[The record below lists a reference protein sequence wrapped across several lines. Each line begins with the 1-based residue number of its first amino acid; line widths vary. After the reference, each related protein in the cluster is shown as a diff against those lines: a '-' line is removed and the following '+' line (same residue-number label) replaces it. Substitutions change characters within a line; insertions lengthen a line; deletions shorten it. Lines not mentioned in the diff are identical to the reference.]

1 MEPWKLPP
9 RAKVFEAFT
18 AVADGR
24 VRLTGPGTA
33 TVASSGGDKTY
44 DVAWAEDGRTV
55 TANDNASYWQGYAG
69 YPIVAVLL
77 VLDRLHADEAAVTAM
92 AGVAWHDLNRRFK
105 RDYEAA
111 VAQVLG
117 DLAGRG
123 GDPALVEREVAAVL
137 RQLSALDLGRE
148 GRGRRPPTAKG

>member
-1 MEPWKLPP
+1 M
-9 RAKVFEAFT
+9 
-18 AVADGR
+18 
-24 VRLTGPGTA
+24 
-33 TVASSGGDKTY
+33 
-44 DVAWAEDGRTV
+44 
-55 TANDNASYWQGYAG
+55 TANDNASYWQGYVG

-77 VLDRLHADEAAVTAM
+77 ALDRLHADGDAVTAM

-111 VAQVLG
+111 IAQVLG
-117 DLAGRG
+117 ELATRG

-137 RQLSALDLGRE
+137 TQLSALDLRRE